1 MAILGGIMCAAVPYY
16 FYNKSLETLENGKAS
31 ILATI
36 EPVIAVMVSV
46 FYYKEPLSVEM
57 CIRDRDSVYK
67 PRHRRRHKGRGAV
80 PKGHTGKLQ

>member
-1 MAILGGIMCAAVPYY
+1 MCAAVPYY

-46 FYYKEPLSVEM
+46 FYYKEPLSVEAL
-57 CIRDRDSVYK
+57 I
-67 PRHRRRHKGRGAV
+67 GIALILGAV
-80 PKGHTGKLQ
+80 VILAIQKDGVPAKAEHQEVQAAK